1 LSKKLQYIIAF
12 SAFAVIG
19 LVILQINWVNHA
31 AKLREGQFDHR
42 VNMALCSAIDKI
54 SEDKQAC
61 SVLGLARD
69 GSKDEFKITINQLK
83 VNTSVDSVLNHELK
97 YYKVELPYEYDIVW
111 FNHKEQNIF
120 SVFSLVGLSAKPYK
134 LSLCRIEQAAGL
146 ELMVRFPGKGY
157 YIYAQMGLML
167 ISSIVLIFLI
177 ALGFII
183 TIQTIVE
190 QKRIHTMTTEFI
202 TNMTHE
208 FKTPLASIALAS
220 NMLKKGK
227 VSELSEKGIK
237 YANMISEENE
247 RLKENVEQVL
257 NMAKLEKGEFKLKY
271 SQASL
276 HELIQKAVGT
286 VGMQVQ
292 NREGNISYQ
301 LDANRSEVEVD
312 QLHIINAISNL
323 LDNAN
328 KYSPNSPAIEVS
340 TRNEA
345 DNIIISVKDHG
356 IGMGKDK
363 QKLVFNKFYRVP
375 TGNRH
380 DVKGFGL
387 GLAYVK
393 MIVERHHGKVNV
405 SSELGKGSCF
415 EIELPLKKVA

>member
-1 LSKKLQYIIAF
+1 MSKKLQYIIAF
-12 SAFAVIG
+12 SAFAVLG
-19 LVILQINWVNHA
+19 LIILQITWVNHA
-31 AKLREGQFDHR
+31 AKLREDHFDHR

-54 SEDKQAC
+54 AEDKQAC
-61 SVLGLARD
+61 AALGLAR
-69 GSKDEFKITINQLK
+69 GSSKNEFKARISKIK
-83 VNTSVDSVLNHELK
+83 ENTSVDSVLNHELK
-97 YYKVELPYEYDIVW
+97 YYKVDLLYEYDIVW
-111 FNHKEQNIF
+111 FNNKEQSPF
-120 SVFSLVGLSAKPYK
+120 SAFSLVGMESKPFK

-146 ELMVRFPGKGY
+146 ELSVRFPDKGY
-157 YIYAQMGLML
+157 FIYAQMGLML
-167 ISSIVLIFLI
+167 FSSAFLI
-177 ALGFII
+177 LLIILGFTL
-183 TIQTIVE
+183 TIKTILN
-190 QKRIHTMTTEFI
+190 QKRIHNMTTEFI

-220 NMLKKGK
+220 NMLRKGK
-227 VSELSEKGIK
+227 ASELSEKGLK

-247 RLKENVEQVL
+247 RLKQNVEQVL
-257 NMAKLEKGEFKLKY
+257 NMAKLEKGEFRLKY
-271 SQASL
+271 SKASL
-276 HELIQKAVGT
+276 HKLIQKAVES
-286 VGMQVQ
+286 VGMQIDERQ
-292 NREGNISYQ
+292 GKISYH
-301 LDANRSEVEVD
+301 LEADESEVEVD

-328 KYSPNSPAIEVS
+328 KYSPNSPKIEVS

-345 DNIIISVKDHG
+345 GNIVISVKDNG
-356 IGMGKDK
+356 IGMSRDK

-375 TGNRH
+375 TGNLH